1 MVVGELLAWSATL
14 LAVAGV
20 VPQVRRLA
28 RCRDLAGVSVLGPMI
43 GLVSELTWTAY
54 LLDAELWAA
63 AVGPVMM
70 LATNAALLVA
80 ALRAGGRF
88 GGAMAAAALWGIG
101 MTVIGLAGGR
111 ATVGTALGV
120 AYAIQVGPCV
130 WSAYRTAAPTGMATT
145 AWLAHLGE
153 GVLWAAYGAS
163 RGEHALVLVGLVES
177 GAALAILTR
186 IAVRCSTAAPATRP
200 GPVASPSRP
209 DARRLESACH

>member
-1 MVVGELLAWSATL
+1 MGELLAWSATL

-54 LLDAELWAA
+54 LRDAELWAA

-88 GGAMAAAALWGIG
+88 GGAMAAAALWGVG
-101 MTVIGLAGGR
+101 MTVIGLAGGW

-120 AYAIQVGPCV
+120 AYAMQVGPCV

-145 AWLAHLGE
+145 AWLAHLG
-153 GVLWAAYGAS
+153 GGSCGPRTAQAVAS
-163 RGEHALVLVGLVES
+163 TRWFS
-177 GAALAILTR
+177 WDSWSPAALAILTR

-209 DARRLESACH
+209 DARRLESACR